1 MSLLHDALKK
11 ASRTGSSPEQGVF
24 VDHEEVHKGSSPRI
38 VLLLAVALACLLFV
52 ATIRFFRKAGGKSVA
67 PREFTTPLDIAG
79 GPVASELSVR
89 GLELFQAGKFEEARS
104 AFEKAV
110 ILEPRNAEAYNNLGL
125 ALKKLGKSDEAFD
138 QYRKALS
145 LNPQCVECTNNLG
158 VLYLSNRDLVEA
170 EGQFRKAMELRGD
183 YAEPYFHMGLLL
195 EARGDLSGAKKNLLK
210 YIEMAK
216 GVDASFLLKVQQR
229 IASLETP

>member
-11 ASRTGSSPEQGVF
+11 ASRTESPPEQGVF
-24 VDHEEVHKGSSPRI
+24 VDHEEVVKGASPRVI
-38 VLLLAVALACLLFV
+38 LLLSVAAACLLFV
-52 ATIRFFRKAGGKSVA
+52 ATIRFFRKAGGESLA
-67 PREFTTPLDIAG
+67 PKKFTTPLDIAG
-79 GPVASELSVR
+79 GPAASELSVR
-89 GLELFQAGKFEEARS
+89 GQDFLQAGKYEEARVV
-104 AFEKAV
+104 FEKSV

-125 ALKKLGKSDEAFD
+125 ALKKLGKNDEAFD

-170 EGQFRKAMELRGD
+170 ENQFRKAMELKGD

-210 YIEMAK
+210 YVELAK